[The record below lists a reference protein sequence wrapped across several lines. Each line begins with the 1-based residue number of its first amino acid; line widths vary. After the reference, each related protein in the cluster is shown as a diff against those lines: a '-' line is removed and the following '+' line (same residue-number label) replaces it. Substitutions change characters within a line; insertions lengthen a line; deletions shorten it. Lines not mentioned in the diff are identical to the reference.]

1 MSSEERKKWY
11 IKTYSKIAVE
21 QMKKYKI
28 PASIILAQGLVE
40 SGAGA
45 SNLALKSNN
54 HFGIKCH
61 QEWRGRKVYHDD
73 DKKNECFRK
82 YKNPIES
89 YKDHSEFLTT
99 RGRYSFLFRLPIKDY
114 VGWSEGL
121 SKAGYA
127 TDPKYPEKLI
137 NVNVIA
143 SSEGSNFSNFPQYEE
158 WKFSND
164 SAYVHFCPNETMQGI
179 AMHEAPN
186 FKKHIVAD
194 MTSAILSEPL
204 DVKDYSLIYAGAQKN
219 IGPAGLTVVIIS
231 KDFMNLA
238 NKDLPKILQYA
249 EHSKADSML
258 NTPPTFSW
266 YVAGNCLLYT
276 SPSPRDATLSR
287 MPSSA

>member
-1 MSSEERKKWY
+1 MKLVLKNKLVFSLIFLLTFTSCSIIKFPFKAVKKVSKSTAIKKNKSVQLERFLRNMSSDERKKWY
-11 IKTYSKIAVE
+11 IKTYSKIAID

-61 QEWRGRKVYHDD
+61 QEWRGKKVYHDD

-99 RGRYSFLFRLPIKDY
+99 RGRYSFLFRLAIKDY

-137 NVNVIA
+137 NVIERYNLWKYD
-143 SSEGSNFSNFPQYEE
+143 GSKKQKTKIKNKKKIDDSNYTV
-158 WKFSND
+158 KKGDTLYSI
-164 SAYVHFCPNETMQGI
+164 S
-179 AMHEAPN
+179 
-186 FKKHIVAD
+186 KKHKISVD
-194 MTSAILSEPL
+194 EIMKKNNL
-204 DVKDYSLIYAGAQKN
+204 KNNNLIIGQK
-219 IGPAGLTVVIIS
+219 L
-231 KDFMNLA
+231 
-238 NKDLPKILQYA
+238 KI
-249 EHSKADSML
+249 
-258 NTPPTFSW
+258 
-266 YVAGNCLLYT
+266 
-276 SPSPRDATLSR
+276 
-287 MPSSA
+287 